1 MKSHVQIIAVEVNN
15 TEVSIGLK
23 QTFAALGIIG
33 VIVLSATFF
42 AYRGN
47 DVGELPTLLTRFLT
61 ELTSAKILTLGGLLK
76 ALERTM
82 VAALIVFAWFGLG
95 ASVFRLL
102 KVEITESP
110 LPLTLAL
117 YCASGASLWSLLWF
131 GLGIAQLFR
140 ASCALLLLLIGLLLA
155 GYEGLKIYKIKR
167 DSEENSFAWFA
178 KTTIIFIL
186 FPVLLAFISAL
197 APTLGKDAMVYRLA
211 VPKAWLVA
219 GGMVDVSTNIFSHLS
234 FGAEMNGVW
243 AMLLANFINPEIAET
258 AFGLVAL
265 ASFPLLLLAVYGLA
279 REWWLPRDWALLA
292 VLIVAAIPTMY
303 QVAASG
309 YVDHTLAWYVT
320 LAIYAAGKWWQSQS
334 RSSAIILALSLGAAF
349 AVKLIAL
356 FAFVPLF
363 IIILFK
369 VRALQNEGATTGNTV
384 LMKGLAILAAAG
396 VLASP
401 WYMRVWLKTGSPM
414 FPFYAH
420 LWKGSAPGWDAER
433 SALSGQLMRN
443 YGGANKGIVDYLLT
457 PLHLSL
463 QAQPEIPAYFDGVLG
478 ISLLLGLPLLAWGLW
493 RMAIR
498 SEIKIA
504 VSMAGGWYLCW
515 LFTSQQLRFLLP
527 ILPALALTI
536 IFVIAQVDSSR
547 KGKNN
552 IFKAVI
558 FASAWPGLLVIL
570 SWFLAVNPVRAALGG
585 EPRDSYL
592 EQRLDYYSYYKI
604 INRDLPKEARVW
616 LINLRNDTVHLERQ
630 YLADFVFEDYTLT
643 KFVQESASLSELR
656 GKIKQ
661 LGVTHILIRT
671 DVLLDY
677 ARSPIVDEKK
687 STAQNEEK
695 LNLLKSLLSEE
706 VKVLQSDTKFMLVEL
721 PLTPSARTWF

>member
-15 TEVSIGLK
+15 TEISVGLK

-33 VIVLSATFF
+33 VIVLSTIFF

-47 DVGELPTLLTRFLT
+47 DVGELPTLISRFT
-61 ELTSAKILTLGGLLK
+61 SELINAKILTLSGLLK
-76 ALERTM
+76 AIESML
-82 VAALIVFAWFGLG
+82 VATLIVLAWFGLG
-95 ASVFRLL
+95 ANIFRLL
-102 KVEITESP
+102 KVENTESP
-110 LPLTLAL
+110 LQLNLAL
-117 YCASGASLWSLLWF
+117 YCASGASIWSLLWF
-131 GLGIAQLFR
+131 ALGIAQLFR
-140 ASCALLLLLIGLLLA
+140 ASCALLLLLVGLLLA

-178 KTTIIFIL
+178 KTTFIFIL

-211 VPKAWLVA
+211 VPKVWLVA
-219 GGMVDVSTNIFSHLS
+219 GGIVDVSTNIFSHLS

-243 AMLLANFINPEIAET
+243 AMLLANFINPEIAEA
-258 AFGLVAL
+258 AFGLVAF
-265 ASFPLLLLAVYGLA
+265 ASLPLLLLAVYGIA
-279 REWWLPRDWALLA
+279 REWELPGDWALLA
-292 VLIVAAIPTMY
+292 VLIVAAIPTMN

-309 YVDHTLAWYVT
+309 YVDHTLALYVT
-320 LAIYAAGKWWQSQS
+320 LAIYAAGTWWQSQS

-369 VRALQNEGATTGNTV
+369 VRALQNEGATNGNTV

-396 VLASP
+396 ILASP

-420 LWKGSAPGWDAER
+420 IWKGSAPGWDAER

-478 ISLLLGLPLLAWGLW
+478 ISLLLGLPLLVWGLW
-493 RMAIR
+493 RMTSR

-527 ILPALALTI
+527 ILPALALAI
-536 IFVIAQVDSSR
+536 IFFIVKVNSSR
-547 KGKNN
+547 NGKNN
-552 IFKAVI
+552 IFKAVT
-558 FASAWPGLLVIL
+558 FASGLPGLLVIL
-570 SWFLAVNPVRAALGG
+570 AWFLAINPVRAALGG
-585 EPRDSYL
+585 ETRDAYL
-592 EQRLDYYSYYKI
+592 EKRLDYFSFYEI
-604 INRDLPKEARVW
+604 INRDLPKDARIW
-616 LINLRNDTVHLERQ
+616 LINLRNDTVHLKRQ
-630 YLADFVFEDYTLT
+630 YLADYVFEDYTLT
-643 KFVQESASLSELR
+643 KFVQDSSSLSELR
-656 GKIKQ
+656 EKIKQ
-661 LGVTHILIRT
+661 LGVAHILIRT
-671 DVLLDY
+671 DVLLNY

-687 STAQNEEK
+687 SREQNEEK
-695 LNLLKSLLSEE
+695 LTRLKSLLSEE
-706 VKVLQSDTKFMLVEL
+706 MKVLKSDTKFMLVEL
-721 PLTPSARTWF
+721 Q

>member
-1 MKSHVQIIAVEVNN
+1 MKSHVQVIAFEAKNK
-15 TEVSIGLK
+15 EVSIGLH
-23 QTFAALGIIG
+23 QTFAAFGIIG
-33 VIVLSATFF
+33 VFVLAAIFF
-42 AYRGN
+42 ADRGN
-47 DVGELPTLLTRFLT
+47 DVGELPTLISRFIS
-61 ELTSAKILTLGGLLK
+61 ELATTKILTLRGLLK
-76 ALERTM
+76 AIESTLI
-82 VAALIVFAWFGLG
+82 AALIVLAWFGLG
-95 ASVFRLL
+95 ASIFRLL
-102 KVEITESP
+102 KVENTEAP
-110 LPLTLAL
+110 LQLILAL

-131 GLGIAQLFR
+131 GLGIAKLFR
-140 ASCALLLLLIGLLLA
+140 SSCALLLLLVGLLLA
-155 GYEGLKIYKIKR
+155 AYEGLKIYKIKR
-167 DSEENSFAWFA
+167 DSAENNFAWFS
-178 KTTIIFIL
+178 KTTLIFIL
-186 FPVLLAFISAL
+186 LPVLLAFISAL

-211 VPKAWLVA
+211 VPKAYLAA
-219 GGMVDVSTNIFSHLS
+219 GGIVDVSTNIFSYLS

-258 AFGLVAL
+258 AFGLVAF
-265 ASFPLLLLAVYGLA
+265 ASLPLLLLAVYGMA
-279 REWWLPRDWALLA
+279 REWELPRDWALLA

-309 YVDHTLAWYVT
+309 YVDHTLALYVT

-334 RSSAIILALSLGAAF
+334 RSSAIILALALGAAF

-356 FAFVPLF
+356 FVFVPLF

-396 VLASP
+396 ILASP
-401 WYMRVWLKTGSPM
+401 WYIRVWLKTGSPM

-420 LWKGSAPGWDAER
+420 LWKGTAPGWDAER

-478 ISLLLGLPLLAWGLW
+478 ISLLLGLPLLVWGLW
-493 RMAIR
+493 RMTLR

-504 VSMAGGWYLCW
+504 VASAGGWYLCW

-527 ILPALALTI
+527 ILPALALAI

-558 FASAWPGLLVIL
+558 LASALPGLLVIL
-570 SWFLAVNPVRAALGG
+570 TWFLAINPVRAALGG

-592 EQRLDYYSYYKI
+592 AQRLDYYSYYEI
-604 INRDLPKEARVW
+604 INRDLPKEARIW
-616 LINLRNDTVHLERQ
+616 LVNLRNDTIHLERQ
-630 YLADFVFEDYTLT
+630 YVADYVFEDYTLT
-643 KFVQESASLSELR
+643 KFVQEAGSLSELR
-656 GKIKQ
+656 EKIKQ

-695 LNLLKSLLSEE
+695 LNLLKSSLSEE
-706 VKVLQSDTKFMLVEL
+706 VKVLKRDAKFMLVEL
-721 PLTPSARTWF
+721 P

>member
-1 MKSHVQIIAVEVNN
+1 MKSHVQVIAFEAKNK
-15 TEVSIGLK
+15 EVSIGLN
-23 QTFAALGIIG
+23 QTIAALGIIG
-33 VIVLSATFF
+33 VIVLSAIFF

-47 DVGELPTLLTRFLT
+47 DVGELPTLISRFTT
-61 ELTSAKILTLGGLLK
+61 ELINAKILTFSGLLK
-76 ALERTM
+76 AIESTM
-82 VAALIVFAWFGLG
+82 VAALIVLAWFGLG
-95 ASVFRLL
+95 ANVFRVL
-102 KVEITESP
+102 KVENTESL
-110 LPLTLAL
+110 LPLNLAL
-117 YCASGASLWSLLWF
+117 YCASGASIWSLLWF

-140 ASCALLLLLIGLLLA
+140 SSCALLLLVMGFLLA
-155 GYEGLKIYKIKR
+155 CYEGLKIYKIKR
-167 DSEENSFAWFA
+167 DRAENRFAWFS
-178 KTTIIFIL
+178 KTTLIFIL
-186 FPVLLAFISAL
+186 SPILLAFISAL

-211 VPKAWLVA
+211 VPKAWLAA

-243 AMLLANFINPEIAET
+243 AMLLANFINPEIAEA
-258 AFGLVAL
+258 AFGLVAF
-265 ASFPLLLLAVYGLA
+265 ASLPLLLLAVYGIA
-279 REWWLPRDWALLA
+279 REWGLFSDWALLA
-292 VLIVAAIPTMY
+292 VLLVAAIPTIY

-356 FAFVPLF
+356 FAFIPLF

-384 LMKGLAILAAAG
+384 LMKGLTILTAAG

-401 WYMRVWLKTGSPM
+401 WYIRVWLKTGSPM

-433 SALSGQLMRN
+433 SALSGLVMRN
-443 YGGANKGIVDYLLT
+443 YGGANKGIFDYLLT

-478 ISLLLGLPLLAWGLW
+478 ISLLLSLPLLVWGLW

-498 SEIKIA
+498 SEVKIG
-504 VSMAGGWYLCW
+504 VSMAGCWYLCW

-527 ILPALALTI
+527 VLPALALAI
-536 IFVIAQVDSSR
+536 VFVIAQIDSSR

-552 IFKAVI
+552 IFKAVV
-558 FASAWPGLLVIL
+558 FASGLPGLLVIL
-570 SWFLAVNPVRAALGG
+570 AWFLAVNPVRAALGG
-585 EPRDSYL
+585 EPRDAYL
-592 EQRLDYYSYYKI
+592 EQRLDYYSYYET
-604 INRDLPKEARVW
+604 INRDLPKEARIW
-616 LINLRNDTVHLERQ
+616 LINMRNDTVHLERQ
-630 YLADFVFEDYTLT
+630 YLADYVFEDYTLT
-643 KFVQESASLSELR
+643 KFVQDSSSLSELR

-661 LGVTHILIRT
+661 LGITHILIRT

-687 STAQNEEK
+687 STTQNEER

-706 VKVLQSDTKFMLVEL
+706 VKVLKSDTKFMLVEL
-721 PLTPSARTWF
+721 P